1 MSEKY
6 DLNDRYWGGSGEP
19 RLNPRCVD
27 PRLNAK
33 LRPDWPSP
41 GVRATGGGNPV
52 SEPNRGRRLD
62 RENTNLPGRFRK

>member
-1 MSEKY
+1 MAEKY
-6 DLNDRYWGGSGEP
+6 DVNDRYWGGSGEP

-27 PRLNAK
+27 ARLNAK

-41 GVRATGGGNPV
+41 GVRATSGGNPV
-52 SEPNRGRRLD
+52 PEPNRSRRLD